1 MSKTFIKALVL
12 TTLTYVAV
20 IGTAL
25 SASSCARKS
34 RQMPVLDT
42 DSVETIVQQPVAQWS
57 SAEDFLDWT
66 SEEVDEQYCDSIIFK
81 VMSPEEL
88 YNVAIVV
95 ATRNDSFTKRDIVRE
110 YLDHRDVYKALH
122 VKNIGDGTISTNTK
136 DTIVDGVKV
145 KLISTTRYE

>member
-1 MSKTFIKALVL
+1 MSKTFIKTLVL
-12 TTLTYVAV
+12 TILTYVAV

-34 RQMPVLDT
+34 GPKPVT

-57 SAEDFLDWT
+57 SAKDFLDWT
-66 SEEVDEQYCDSIIFK
+66 SEEADEQYCDSIIFK

-88 YNVAIVV
+88 YNVATVV
-95 ATRNDSFTKRDIVRE
+95 ATRNDSFTKKDIVRE
-110 YLDHRDVYKALH
+110 YNDHRDVYTALH
-122 VKNIGDGTISTNTK
+122 GNDMISTNTK

-145 KLISTTRYE
+145 KLIRTTRYE